1 MKIAI
6 FGTGGVGGYFGGR
19 LAQAGHD
26 VTFIARGRH
35 LAAIQTE
42 GLHIES
48 IRGDF
53 TINPAQATDQPE
65 TVGKVDAVLCC
76 VKSWQVNE
84 AAEKMAPL
92 VGPDTR
98 IIPLENGVDAHVTLA
113 DAFGRA
119 QVLPGLCRIIS
130 MVSGPGRIR
139 HIGADPYIAFGA
151 IDGEIS
157 PRTAAIGS
165 ALSEAQGMQ
174 VEVSRAILV
183 DLWKKFM
190 LIAAWSGVGAVTRM
204 PIGVMRS
211 MPEIRGMLIASMRE
225 VFDVARGLG
234 IDVPENVFDGILN
247 FIDALPAESTASMQ
261 RDVMEGRPSELHEQC
276 GAVVRYGLQAD
287 VPTPLNRFLYHS
299 LLALEQKARGEL
311 SIVT

>member
-19 LAQAGHD
+19 LAQAGHE

-35 LAAIQTE
+35 LRAIQAE

-48 IRGDF
+48 IQGDF
-53 TINPAQATDQPE
+53 IIHPARATDRPE
-65 TVGKVDAVLCC
+65 TVGKVDVVLCC
-76 VKSWQVNE
+76 VKSWQVKE

-113 DAFGRA
+113 DALGQA

-130 MVSGPGRIR
+130 MVAGPGCIR
-139 HIGADPYIAFGA
+139 HMGADPYIAFGS
-151 IDGEIS
+151 IDGRVA
-157 PRTAAIGS
+157 PRTADIGT
-165 ALSEAQGMQ
+165 ALSGAKGMQ

-183 DLWKKFM
+183 ELWKKFM
-190 LIAAWSGVGAVTRM
+190 LIVAWSGVGAVTRV

-211 MPEIRGMLIASMRE
+211 MPEIRGMMIASMHE
-225 VFDVARGLG
+225 VFDVARGLD
-234 IDVPENVFDGILN
+234 IDMRENVFDAILT
-247 FIDALPAESTASMQ
+247 FIDALPPENTTSMQ

-276 GAVVRYGLQAD
+276 GAVVRYGLQAG

-299 LLALEQKARGEL
+299 LLALEQKARMKH
-311 SIVT
+311 SQP